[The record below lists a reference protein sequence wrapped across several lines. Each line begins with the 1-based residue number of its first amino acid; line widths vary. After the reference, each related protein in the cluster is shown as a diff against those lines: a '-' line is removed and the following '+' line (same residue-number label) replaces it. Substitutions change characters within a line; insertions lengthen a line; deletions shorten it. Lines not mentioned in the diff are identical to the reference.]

1 MEWRFMSKGKR
12 KTWGI
17 RKFFK
22 GKSGKK
28 FLVFLEVLLAAAFL
42 LQPHLYYDG
51 TASSFFKR
59 FYADS
64 ITICGGLWIVLVF
77 LTIKDFHLS
86 DKLNKRISW
95 AVAALTPLA
104 AFLWLEYYNDMQ
116 FWGPLSQI
124 PVLYLFLDLMIY
136 YVIYLFLLLICNS
149 IRGASIAMII
159 ATAFFG
165 IMNYELTVFRSMSF
179 IASDIYSFL
188 TAVSVANTYRIEI
201 DVDTAE
207 FFMLALVMIALLFKL
222 KRFKLFRWKARTA
235 FAAAYVAVFMC
246 FCQVYVFSD
255 YLENIGV
262 DFRVYRPQYKY
273 RYYGTLLTTIRT
285 FGYLHVT
292 EPEGYSV
299 DAVQEITSNYVT
311 EEQSSTGSAEV
322 SDKDKTVGHVDSLN
336 PLDSAK
342 VNAAEIRNKD
352 SAPVDGTNSA
362 GAAADT
368 SGAGTETAA
377 GNETEASADGVDAGT
392 AQNDAGDPGSDEAEE
407 DSDADKKNAPSQK
420 PNIIAIMN
428 ESFSDLMAVGDMEVT
443 KDYMPFIRKLKENT
457 IKGYTYSSVF
467 GGNTANS
474 EFEFLTGN
482 TMAFLPDNSVPYQL
496 FLRSRTAGLTYTLGA
511 QGYGPLYALHPYY
524 KTGYS
529 RYKIYPLMGF
539 DRFYTSDDFSV
550 FTDTV
555 NYHITDHEDY
565 DKIIELYEESQ
576 DEDSPFYLFNVT
588 MQNHGSYDG
597 SLLETGDS
605 VRLKGNLEGFS
616 KAEQYLNMV
625 KMSDKALKRLIHY
638 FEKVDEPTVIVF
650 FGDHQPDLEDSFYDT
665 LLGEKVEDLQGE
677 ELEQL
682 YKVPFLIWANYDIE
696 EQTIERTSNN
706 YLSTYLADVAGLEKT
721 GYLEFLTD
729 LREEVP
735 CINAIGYWGSDG
747 NFYELEDESS
757 PYYDLIHQYNLL
769 EYNNLFG
776 KDDQQT
782 SFFYLQDGD
791 TE

>member
-1 MEWRFMSKGKR
+1 MIRRPPLRQGEPAEEMEWRFMSKGKAMAQS
-12 KTWGI
+12 I
-17 RKFFK
+17 RKFFGEK
-22 GKSGKK
+22 LGRK
-28 FLVFLEVLLAAAFL
+28 FLIFLEVLLAAAFL
-42 LQPHLYYDG
+42 MQPHLYYDG
-51 TASSFFKR
+51 TASTFFGR

-64 ITICGGLWIVLVF
+64 ITICGGLWIILVF
-77 LTIKDFHLS
+77 LTVKEVHFS
-86 DKLNKRISW
+86 EKLNRGLSW
-95 AVAALTPLA
+95 AAAFLTPLA
-104 AFLWLEYYNDMQ
+104 AFLWLEIYNDMQ
-116 FWGPLSQI
+116 FWGPLDQI
-124 PVLYLFLDLMIY
+124 PALYLFLDLVIY
-136 YVIYLFLLLICNS
+136 YVIYLFLLLIFNS
-149 IRGASIAMII
+149 IRGASAAMIV

-179 IASDIYSFL
+179 IASDIYSFF
-188 TAVSVANTYRIEI
+188 TALSVANTYQPEI

-207 FFMLALVMIALLFKL
+207 FFLLALVLLALLFKL
-222 KRFKLFRWKARTA
+222 KKFRLFRWKARTA
-235 FAAAYVAVFMC
+235 FAAAFTVAFMG

-299 DAVQEITSNYVT
+299 DAVQEITSDYVAS
-311 EEQSSTGSAEV
+311 EESLSGTAVASAGRKSSDGMSDSLHLLAHPEVSAAETKGDRDAARQKSSGSKAESAD
-322 SDKDKTVGHVDSLN
+322 SDKDARKQ
-336 PLDSAK
+336 
-342 VNAAEIRNKD
+342 
-352 SAPVDGTNSA
+352 
-362 GAAADT
+362 
-368 SGAGTETAA
+368 
-377 GNETEASADGVDAGT
+377 ADGSKAG
-392 AQNDAGDPGSDEAEE
+392 
-407 DSDADKKNAPSQK
+407 KKSSSGKKGQK

-428 ESFSDLMAVGDMEVT
+428 ESFSDLAAVGDMEIT
-443 KDYMPFIRKLKENT
+443 NDYMPFFRSLKKNT

-496 FLRSRTAGLTYTLGA
+496 FLRSKTAGLTYNLDA

-539 DRFYTSDDFSV
+539 DRFYTSDDFSDG
-550 FTDTV
+550 TDTV
-555 NYHITDHEDY
+555 NYHITDKADY
-565 DKIIELYEESQ
+565 KKIIELYENAQ
-576 DEDSPFYLFNVT
+576 GEDSPFYLFNVT

-597 SLLETGDS
+597 STLETGDS
-605 VRLKGNLEGFS
+605 VQLEGALAGYS

-625 KMSDKALKRLIHY
+625 RMSDKALKKLIRY
-638 FEKVDEPTVIVF
+638 FEQVDEPTVIVF

-665 LLGEKVEDLQGE
+665 LLGTKTENLEGE

-706 YLSTYLADVAGLEKT
+706 YLNTYLADVAGLEKT
-721 GYLEFLTD
+721 GYQEFLTD

-735 CINAIGYWGSDG
+735 CINAYGYWGSDG
-747 NFYELEDESS
+747 NFYEIDDETS
-757 PYYDLIHQYNLL
+757 PYYNLIHQYNLL

-776 KDDQQT
+776 KEEQQT
-782 SFFYLQDGD
+782 SFFYLQG
-791 TE
+791 E

>member
-1 MEWRFMSKGKR
+1 MSKGKR

-42 LQPHLYYDG
+42 MQPHLYYDG
-51 TASSFFKR
+51 TASNFFKR

-64 ITICGGLWIVLVF
+64 ITICGGLWIILVF
-77 LTIKDFHLS
+77 LTIKNFHLS

-104 AFLWLEYYNDMQ
+104 AFLWLEYYNHMQ

-124 PVLYLFLDLMIY
+124 PVLYLFLDLVIY

-149 IRGASIAMII
+149 IRGASIAMVIV
-159 ATAFFG
+159 TAFFG

-207 FFMLALVMIALLFKL
+207 FFMLALVLIALLFKL
-222 KRFKLFRWKARTA
+222 KKFKLFRWKARTA
-235 FAAAYVAVFMC
+235 FAVAYVAVFMC
-246 FCQVYVFSD
+246 FCQVYVFSN
-255 YLENIGV
+255 YLEDIGV

-299 DAVQEITSNYVT
+299 DAVQEITDDYVT
-311 EEQSSTGSAEV
+311 EEQSAAGTTTTSDGDEV
-322 SDKDKTVGHVDSLN
+322 VGHMESLN
-336 PLDSAK
+336 PLNGAQVS
-342 VNAAEIRNKD
+342 AAEIQEKD
-352 SAPVDGTNSA
+352 SS
-362 GAAADT
+362 
-368 SGAGTETAA
+368 
-377 GNETEASADGVDAGT
+377 SADS
-392 AQNDAGDPGSDEAEE
+392 SDEGDNADDEE
-407 DSDADKKNAPSQK
+407 KNTPSEK

-496 FLRSRTAGLTYTLGA
+496 FLRSKTAGLTYTLGA

-576 DEDSPFYLFNVT
+576 DDDSPFYLFNVT

-616 KAEQYLNMV
+616 KAEQYLNMER
-625 KMSDKALKRLIHY
+625 MSDKALKHLIHY

-665 LLGEKVEDLQGE
+665 LLGEKVENLQGE
-677 ELEQL
+677 DLEQL

-706 YLSTYLADVAGLEKT
+706 YLSTYLADVAGIEKT
-721 GYLEFLTD
+721 GYLEYLTD
-729 LREEVP
+729 LREEIP

-776 KDDQQT
+776 KDEQQT
-782 SFFYLQDGD
+782 SFFYLQNEA
-791 TE
+791 TP